1 MTAVQVGTSACSGT
15 NETIRTLSG
24 TWPSFSWTLSGIVA
38 TSSMSTSDN
47 SSNRS
52 LRSTMSPLDSA
63 MLMPMVSATRGFS
76 GGVRSQ
82 AGSTA
87 GPP

>member
-1 MTAVQVGTSACSGT
+1 
-15 NETIRTLSG
+15 
-24 TWPSFSWTLSGIVA
+24 
-38 TSSMSTSDN
+38 
-47 SSNRS
+47 
-52 LRSTMSPLDSA
+52 MSPLDSA